1 MSSEGFS
8 NVGTPRP
15 VLLTGD
21 RPTGPLHIGH
31 YVGSLLGRVEMQ
43 HTHQSFILV
52 ADLQALTDHADQ
64 PEKVSNHILEVAFDY
79 LAVGID
85 PTLSTL
91 VVQSGVPELSELTVY
106 FLNLVTL
113 VQLRQNPT
121 VKAEIQQKG
130 FGERVPAGF
139 LVYPASQ
146 AADIT
151 AFKATVVPVGEDQLP
166 MLEQTCEIVRK
177 FNRLYAPNAPVL
189 LEPLAIVP
197 RVSRLPGLDG
207 QQKMGKSLGNA
218 LFLKD
223 SADVLVQK
231 VMGMYTDPHHLR
243 ASDPGQ
249 VMGNPVFAYLDAF
262 DPDQQ
267 ALENLKTHYERG
279 GLGDV
284 TLKRHLIE
292 VLESIFKPIRM
303 RREEFAQHPD
313 EVRRILLEGTH
324 RGREV
329 AAQTL
334 SKVRHAMQLERW
346 HSPA

>member
-1 MSSEGFS
+1 VSSESLAKGAA
-8 NVGTPRP
+8 PRP
-15 VLLTGD
+15 VSLTGD

-31 YVGSLLGRVEMQ
+31 YVGSLLNRVEMQ
-43 HTHQSFILV
+43 HTYQSFVLV

-64 PEKVSNHILEVAFDY
+64 PQKVSDHILEVALDY

-85 PTLSTL
+85 PKLSTV

-113 VQLRQNPT
+113 AQLRQNPT

-151 AFKATVVPVGEDQLP
+151 AFGATVVPVGEDQLP

-177 FNRLYAPNAPVL
+177 FNRLYAPDDPVL
-189 LEPLAIVP
+189 QEPAAVVP

-223 SADVLVQK
+223 SAEVLVQK
-231 VMGMYTDPHHLR
+231 VMGMYTDPQHLR
-243 ASDPGQ
+243 ASDPGRVQ
-249 VMGNPVFAYLDAF
+249 GNPVFAYLDAF
-262 DPDQQ
+262 DPDQS
-267 ALENLKTHYERG
+267 ALEDLKAHYERG

-284 TLKRHLIE
+284 TLKRRLIE
-292 VLESIFKPIRM
+292 VLESIFQPIRV
-303 RREEFAQHPD
+303 RREELAQHPD
-313 EVRRILLEGTH
+313 EVRRILLEGTR

-334 SKVRHAMQLERW
+334 SKVRRAMQLERW